1 MHVCVDLLLLP
12 LSWGHIRTDD
22 EPVGSRSATSFCKV
36 NLRELNRV
44 LKEDASVI
52 ISKRYAETLDLEI
65 EGDFKATTKN
75 IIAHCWSVQGVEG
88 PGARIYTNIEII

>member
-1 MHVCVDLLLLP
+1 MAR
-12 LSWGHIRTDD
+12 GKTK
-22 EPVGSRSATSFCKV
+22 GATSFCKV

-75 IIAHCWSVQGVEG
+75 IIAQTPVDVTVAELEPVAEVNVEKW
-88 PGARIYTNIEII
+88 